1 MKNWLKLLLIPC
13 LLVTTLTAYCLAA
26 GKPDVIRHEAT
37 YLEQSLHIIVQWQSE
52 NPVTSVKITAGKEQ
66 KEIKVDE
73 YDNKRNPSGYE
84 GEVTVVVPV
93 DPNNYPGNIPY
104 VVQLEDDLRVKS
116 NLISGRA
123 DLPKPQTAMG
133 GMYGQQPMMGG
144 MAAAPAP
151 DAWGQGHLH
160 GHAAAQQP
168 GMMPG
173 TPGAVATNMVDKLLG
188 VMERHD
194 VPPSTDNIKVNILSA
209 ENVSFSSKAND
220 DKGLREINI
229 KVYDNTGKEV
239 GTQQL
244 ANLGKVWQGTSQ
256 TFSLQPGNYRVTL
269 QAIDTAGNTSKERT
283 AVFTLGNATPPP
295 VNMGSL
301 TVTIIPDT
309 ALKAGAQWRIAG
321 KDWSAS
327 GTRLDLPPA
336 KYKVEFK
343 EIAGITAPAA
353 QEVELTAG
361 QNAQIT
367 GTYTELLAKKG
378 TVLGVIKPA
387 VVAKKGAKWR
397 LDGGAWLESGAKL
410 EATEGQHKIEFADV
424 TSWVKPAPLNIT
436 VSANKESVTSGSY
449 GRLYTVNSDF
459 QEGTLVGVENLTVR
473 DQLQLSKTS
482 TTLPFIWVPNSS
494 EGTISKI
501 NTTTGMELG
510 RYRVGPGNADPS
522 RTTVDLQGN
531 CWVGNRGIG
540 TVVKVGLSENGQCV
554 DRNGNGKIDTST
566 NATPLAWGE
575 DECVLFEVVMADNG
589 GTFQPGKA
597 VGYNGTGPRGVAIDS
612 NNNVW
617 ASTFNAHR
625 LYYID
630 GKTGRILD
638 KVDTS
643 AQSHNSYGLVV
654 DKSGKVWSSGHS
666 GNHVLRYNPQDRSI
680 KTIPTRH
687 MVYGMGID
695 KNNHLFAA
703 GLNYNRVTRINTVTE
718 TVEIDGVSVAKSPR
732 SIAVTDDGSVW
743 VTNYQYGSVTRL
755 TNDLQ
760 SPVVIQNRGE
770 LAGVSVDSNGKVW
783 AIDYYDRLIRI
794 NPATNAVEQEIS
806 IPGFHYSYS
815 DMTGIV
821 ARTMTTQIGTWT
833 TTFDTESDSSLW
845 DKLNWTGQI
854 PQGANLKV
862 RVRSSKDKAVWSA
875 WEDAVAATELK
886 STPSGRYLQVE
897 ATLQLISGEV
907 SPTLNDLT
915 IMVKP

>member
-1 MKNWLKLLLIPC
+1 MKKWLPSLLVPCILLIF
-13 LLVTTLTAYCLAA
+13 LMVTAVAA

-93 DPNNYPGNIPY
+93 DPNNYPGTIPY
-104 VVQLEDDLRVKS
+104 VVQLEDDLRIRS
-116 NLISGRA
+116 NLINGRA
-123 DLPKPQTAMG
+123 DLPKPQTAVG

-144 MAAAPAP
+144 GAPGH

-160 GHAAAQQP
+160 GHAAVQQP

-173 TPGAVATNMVDKLLG
+173 SPGAVATNMVDKLLG

-194 VPPSTDNIKVNILSA
+194 VPPSTDNIKVNILST

-220 DKGLREINI
+220 DKGLREVNI
-229 KVYDNTGKEV
+229 RVYDNTGKEV

-269 QAIDTAGNTSKERT
+269 QAIDSAGNTSKERT

-301 TVTIIPDT
+301 TVSILPDA
-309 ALKAGAQWRIAG
+309 ALKAGAQWRITGREWAATG
-321 KDWSAS
+321 SK
-327 GTRLDLPPA
+327 LDLPPA

-343 EIAGITAPAA
+343 EIAGLTTPAS
-353 QEVELTAG
+353 QDVELIAG

-367 GTYTELLAKKG
+367 GIYTEVAAKKG
-378 TVLGVIKPA
+378 TVLAVIKPA
-387 VVAKKGAKWR
+387 AVTKLGAKWR
-397 LDGGAWLESGAKL
+397 LDGGAWQESGMKL
-410 EATEGQHKIEFADV
+410 ETTEGPHKVEFTDV
-424 TSWVKPAPLNIT
+424 ASWVKPTSVDIT
-436 VSANKESVTSGSY
+436 VVADKDNTATGAY
-449 GRLYTVNSDF
+449 GRLYTTNNDF
-459 QEGTLVGVENLTVR
+459 QEGTLVGLENQTVR

-482 TTLPFIWVPNSS
+482 TTLPFIWVPNSG

-501 NTTTGMELG
+501 NTTTGVEIG

-554 DRNGNGKIDTST
+554 DRNGNGKIDTS
-566 NATPLAWGE
+566 NSSAALAWGE

-589 GTFQPGKA
+589 GTFVPGKA
-597 VGYNGTGPRGVAIDS
+597 SGYNGSGPRGVAIDS
-612 NNNVW
+612 SNNVW

-643 AQSHNSYGLVV
+643 AQRHTSYGLVV
-654 DKSGKVWSSGHS
+654 DKQGKVWSSGHY
-666 GNHVLRYNPQDRSI
+666 GNHVMRYNPQDRSI

-703 GLNYNRVTRINTVTE
+703 GLSYNRVTRINTVSE
-718 TVEIDGVSVAKSPR
+718 TIELDGISVAKNPR
-732 SIAVTDDGSVW
+732 SIAITDDGSVW

-760 SPVVIQNRGE
+760 SPAVIQSKGE
-770 LAGVSVDSNGKVW
+770 LAGVAVDSNGKVW
-783 AIDYYDRLIRI
+783 AVDYYDRLIRI
-794 NPATNAVEQEIS
+794 NPATNSVEKEIV

-821 ARTMTTQIGTWT
+821 ARTMTTQIGSWT
-833 TTFDTESDSSLW
+833 AIYDSESDSTLW
-845 DKLNWTGQI
+845 GKLIWKSTV
-854 PQGANLKV
+854 PPGASLKV
-862 RVRSSKDKAVWSA
+862 KVRSSKDKTNWSA
-875 WEDAVAATELK
+875 WEDAASDVEPKAT
-886 STPSGRYLQVE
+886 PAGRYLQVE
-897 ATLQLISGEV
+897 TTLQLISGEV
-907 SPTLNDLT
+907 SPILNDLT
-915 IMVKP
+915 VNVK